1 MERTLYIN
9 RHFNPSSLFRL
20 TWKPIFIFVLY
31 AGVCV
36 SLYRHMRWTWMH
48 LPWLP
53 ISIIGTAVAFY
64 VGFKN
69 NSAYGRVWEARKIWG
84 GIINSSRSWGIFVRD
99 FIRPHGGAEVA
110 DEDGLEGIHREL
122 IFRHIA
128 WTYQHRRQLL
138 QLKSWE
144 HDLEANQTIR
154 EFLDKSFSPK
164 GPKEELEDFLTKE
177 EMEWVLA
184 KKNPATQLISR
195 QSQRLRELFEQG
207 LVDTFRHIELQKL
220 LMEFYTLQGKN
231 ERIKNFPLPRQYATS
246 SALFVAIF
254 ILLLPFGLM
263 TPFDKMGGFLIWLTV
278 PFTALIA
285 WVYWLMELIGD
296 YAENPFEGLALDIPM
311 ASLCRTIEIDL
322 KEMLEESELP
332 APIQPVGDI
341 LM

>member
-1 MERTLYIN
+1 MTDER
-9 RHFNPSSLFRL
+9 PSTPSPRAAQ
-20 TWKPIFIFVLY
+20 K
-31 AGVCV
+31 
-36 SLYRHMRWTWMH
+36 
-48 LPWLP
+48 
-53 ISIIGTAVAFY
+53 
-64 VGFKN
+64 
-69 NSAYGRVWEARKIWG
+69 EAR
-84 GIINSSRSWGIFVRD
+84 R
-99 FIRPHGGAEVA
+99 AERKPLQSKPA
-110 DEDGLEGIHREL
+110 EK
-122 IFRHIA
+122 
-128 WTYQHRRQLL
+128 RRQSV
-138 QLKSWE
+138 KES
-144 HDLEANQTIR
+144 ASTR
-154 EFLDKSFSPK
+154 SRKA
-164 GPKEELEDFLTKE
+164 KEELEDFLTKE